1 HIDYG
6 KYEDSI
12 ISVFF
17 YYVSYFIIF
26 YFPFWVIIILFY
38 NWIVIE
44 KLKAFPNLHLIR
56 IVFGL
61 ITGFIIGLICQH
73 AQGTFYI
80 GKFRPLRNI
89 ILFTLVGL
97 STEVVRVC
105 VNHYFFKKKS
115 I

>member
-1 HIDYG
+1 MSRIKTFNQYFTICVSVIILFSFYSIVLDQLFFHIDYG

-44 KLKAFPNLHLIR
+44 KLKAFPNLPLFR

-61 ITGFIIGLICQH
+61 ITGFIIGLICRH
-73 AQGTFYI
+73 AQGTF
-80 GKFRPLRNI
+80 
-89 ILFTLVGL
+89 
-97 STEVVRVC
+97 
-105 VNHYFFKKKS
+105 
-115 I
+115 